1 LKSKGVPR
9 AFRKQVLESFEVE
22 TIKVRPASANE
33 YGLRYFDGV
42 NAKAKGRY
50 LFEAFP
56 ATRESLAVKT
66 ESNQMTNIAQFK
78 VSPGATIIEGRASAQ
93 GVGLPGGQMQKYIT
107 DLSDLLVP

>member
-56 ATRESLAVKT
+56 ATRESLLRQSGIK
-66 ESNQMTNIAQFK
+66 
-78 VSPGATIIEGRASAQ
+78 
-93 GVGLPGGQMQKYIT
+93 
-107 DLSDLLVP
+107 